1 MKTIKLIITIAAIT
15 LASAAFLIK
24 PQSNV
29 VTLSGK
35 ILNPTS
41 DVLIVAPLMVK
52 NIENKKFNQ
61 KRIELDK
68 DGSFSSTFN
77 VIEGYY
83 TLSNDPSFA
92 KTMRVYLKG
101 SYDLQIIFDAADIEK
116 TVVSG
121 IGSEASNFLAKAELL
136 QNKYLGD
143 YQEFGIEGVER
154 PLFEKKLDTLT
165 HEFLNLLS
173 STKNL
178 DTAFIALQKKEI
190 AGVKTYTLEEYDEV
204 QFRDDLSGKPSPTFT
219 NYQNFK
225 GGTTSLKDF
234 KGKYVYVDIWTTWCG
249 PCITEIPYLKAIE
262 KAYHDKNIA
271 FVSISIDYKQDFD
284 KWKKMVEKKE
294 LTGTQLFADKDFR
307 SPFIKAYRIADIP
320 HFILIDPEG
329 KVVSANAPRPSKKEE
344 LRALLDKELKR
355 KE

>member
-1 MKTIKLIITIAAIT
+1 MKTIRLIITIAAIT

-24 PQSNV
+24 SQSDV
-29 VTLSGK
+29 VILSGK

-41 DVLIVAPLMVK
+41 DTLTIFGVK
-52 NIENKKFNQ
+52 HRFKKAIKIN
-61 KRIELDK
+61 K
-68 DGSFSSTFN
+68 DGTFSTAFD
-77 VIEGYY
+77 VKKGLYFLTIRGKARG
-83 TLSNDPSFA
+83 FA
-92 KTMRVYLKG
+92 FRAYLKNG
-101 SYDLQIIFDAADIEK
+101 YDLQITLDANDPHQTLAF
-116 TVVSG
+116 SG

-173 STKNL
+173 NTENL

-190 AGVKTYTLEEYDEV
+190 ADVKTYALEEYDEV
-204 QFRDDLSGKPSPTFT
+204 QFRDDLSDKPSPTFT
-219 NYQNFK
+219 NYQNYK
-225 GGTTSLKDF
+225 GGTTSLEDF
-234 KGKYVYVDIWTTWCG
+234 KGKYVYVDIWATWCG

-271 FVSISIDYKQDFD
+271 FVSISIDDEEGFD
-284 KWKKMVEKKE
+284 RWKKMVKQKE
-294 LTGTQLFADKDFR
+294 LTGTQLFADKDWR
-307 SPFIKAYRIADIP
+307 SPFVKAYRISGIP

-329 KVVSANAPRPSKKEE
+329 KVVSANAPRPSETEK
-344 LRALLDKELKR
+344 LKTLFQEQ
-355 KE
+355 KIETK